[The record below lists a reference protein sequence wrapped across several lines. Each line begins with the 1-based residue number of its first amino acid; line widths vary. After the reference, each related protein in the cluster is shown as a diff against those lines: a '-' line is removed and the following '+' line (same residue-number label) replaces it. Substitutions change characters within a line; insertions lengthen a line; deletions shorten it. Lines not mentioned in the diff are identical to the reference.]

1 MRKLFIPLLLCS
13 ALEAN
18 EKNGFFIEA
27 GFETGLLEGTQTQE
41 KNYTTTQTTTKTT
54 TNNYNYLPLNSILQ
68 RATNLFK
75 DADISKLSFSSL
87 SPVRASLDLSG
98 HLTIENF
105 LPYNLNNVKLSFTDA
120 QGNVIDLGVIET
132 LPKQSKIVLSY
143 QQFNET
149 KQVFDNI
156 MEEQKKYYEKE
167 AERRKNKTTSSVS
180 ETNREPSFTFP
191 TFEVLSTPH
200 SDPNTQRVFE
210 ALSKINTNL
219 VMKYSDTNNFES
231 AKDKTEK
238 FTAKTA
244 EEFTNLMLNMIAV
257 LDSQS
262 WGDAILNAPF
272 EFTDNK
278 QSGECTNKGDSND
291 NCVYPQKNGLVK
303 SNVDKKYVLDKQSIV
318 NNFRGKTDL
327 DVSLL
332 NGAGVDG
339 LGSNTT
345 PTNNDDGKNYG
356 QLAVVASALNPQKL
370 FGTDYKTI
378 NLADL
383 RAILH
388 EFSHTKGYT
397 HNGNMTYQRVPVVG
411 SNGQQEKK
419 DDGALKDSDGLP
431 YNVCSLY
438 GGQGQPSFP
447 SNYPNSIYH
456 NCADVPAGFLGV
468 TAAVWQQLINQ
479 NALPIN
485 FANLNSQT
493 NYNLNATLNTQDMA
507 NSVIGT
513 IQKTLTATSTTTT
526 TSYHHSKS
534 LQRFRSPLLGINV
547 KIGYQ
552 NYFNDFIGLAYYGI
566 IKYNYAKAA
575 NQKVQ
580 QLSYGGG
587 IDLLLDFIT
596 TYSNKNSPTGIQ
608 TRRNFSSSFGIFG
621 GLRGLYNSYYALN
634 KVKGSGNLD
643 AATGLNYRYKHSK
656 YSVGISIP
664 LIQRKASV
672 ISSGS
677 DYTNSF
683 VFNEGASHFK
693 VFFNYGWVF

>member
-1 MRKLFIPLLLCS
+1 MKKLFIPLLLFS

-27 GFETGLLEGTQTQE
+27 GFETGLLEGVQMQE
-41 KNYTTTQTTTKTT
+41 KRHTTTKNTYAT
-54 TNNYNYLPLNSILQ
+54 YSYLPTDTILK
-68 RATNLFK
+68 RAANLFT
-75 DADISKLSFSSL
+75 DAKSISQLNFSSL
-87 SPVRASLDLSG
+87 SPVKVLYIG
-98 HLTIENF
+98 GKLTIENF

-132 LPKQSKIVLSY
+132 IPKHSKIVLPG
-143 QQFNET
+143 EA
-149 KQVFDNI
+149 FDSL
-156 MEEQKKYYEKE
+156 KE
-167 AERRKNKTTSSVS
+167 AFDKIDPYTFFFPKFEATSTSVS
-180 ETNREPSFTFP
+180 
-191 TFEVLSTPH
+191 
-200 SDPNTQRVFE
+200 DANTQRVFE
-210 ALSKINTNL
+210 TLNKIKTNL
-219 VMKYSDTNNFES
+219 IMKYSNENPNNFNTCPYNNNGNT
-231 AKDKTEK
+231 KNDCWQP
-238 FTAKTA
+238 FTPQTA

-272 EFTDNK
+272 EFTNSPTDCDNDLSKCVNPGVNGRVDTKVDQQYILNK
-278 QSGECTNKGDSND
+278 QG
-291 NCVYPQKNGLVK
+291 
-303 SNVDKKYVLDKQSIV
+303 II
-318 NNFRGKTDL
+318 NNFRKKIEID
-327 DVSLL
+327 
-332 NGAGVDG
+332 
-339 LGSNTT
+339 
-345 PTNNDDGKNYG
+345 
-356 QLAVVASALNPQKL
+356 AVVLKNSGVVGLANGYGNDGEYGTLGVEAYALDPKKL
-370 FGTDYKTI
+370 FGNDLKTI

-383 RAILH
+383 RTILH
-388 EFSHTKGYT
+388 EFSHTKGYG
-397 HNGNMTYQRVPVVG
+397 HNGNMTYQRVPVTKDGQVEKDN
-411 SNGQQEKK
+411 NGKP
-419 DDGALKDSDGLP
+419 KDSDGLP

-438 GGQGQPSFP
+438 GGSNQPAFP

-479 NALPIN
+479 NALPIDY
-485 FANLNSQT
+485 ANLSAQT
-493 NYNLNATLNTQDMA
+493 NYNLNASLNTQDLA
-507 NSVIGT
+507 NSMLST
-513 IQKTLTATSTTTT
+513 IQKTFVTSSVTNHYF
-526 TSYHHSKS
+526 SSAS
-534 LQRFRSPLLGINV
+534 QSFRSPILGVNA

-566 IKYNYAKAA
+566 IKYNYAKAI

-596 TYSNKNSPTGIQ
+596 TYSNKNSPIGVQ
-608 TRRNFSSSFGIFG
+608 TRKNFSSSFGIFG
-621 GLRGLYNSYYALN
+621 GLRGLYNSYYVLN

-643 AATGLNYRYKHSK
+643 VATGLNYRYKHSK

-672 ISSGS
+672 VSSGG

>member
-1 MRKLFIPLLLCS
+1 MRKLFIPLLLFS

-41 KNYTTTQTTTKTT
+41 QKHTTTKNTYAT
-54 TNNYNYLPLNSILQ
+54 YNYLPTDAVLK
-68 RATNLFK
+68 RAASLFTN
-75 DADISKLSFSSL
+75 AEAISKLNFSSL
-87 SPVRASLDLSG
+87 SPVKVLYIG
-98 HLTIENF
+98 GKLTIENF
-105 LPYNLNNVKLSFTDA
+105 LPYNLSNVKLSFTDA

-132 LPKQSKIVLSY
+132 IPKHSKIVLPG
-143 QQFNET
+143 EA
-149 KQVFDNI
+149 FDSL
-156 MEEQKKYYEKE
+156 KE
-167 AERRKNKTTSSVS
+167 AFDKIDPYTFFFPKFEAASTSVS
-180 ETNREPSFTFP
+180 
-191 TFEVLSTPH
+191 
-200 SDPNTQRVFE
+200 DANTQRVFE
-210 ALSKINTNL
+210 TLNKIKTNL
-219 VMKYSDTNNFES
+219 IMKYSNENPSNFNTCPYNNNGNT
-231 AKDKTEK
+231 KNDCWQP
-238 FTAKTA
+238 FTPQTA

-272 EFTDNK
+272 EFTNSSTDCDNDPSKCVNPGINGRVDSKVDQQYVLNK
-278 QSGECTNKGDSND
+278 QG
-291 NCVYPQKNGLVK
+291 
-303 SNVDKKYVLDKQSIV
+303 IV
-318 NNFRGKTDL
+318 NNFRKKIEID
-327 DVSLL
+327 
-332 NGAGVDG
+332 
-339 LGSNTT
+339 
-345 PTNNDDGKNYG
+345 
-356 QLAVVASALNPQKL
+356 AVVLKNSGVVGLANGYGNDGEYGTLGVEAYALDPTKL
-370 FGTDYKTI
+370 FGNNLKTI
-378 NLADL
+378 NLEDL
-383 RAILH
+383 RTILH
-388 EFSHTKGYT
+388 EFSHTKGYG
-397 HNGNMTYQRVPVVG
+397 HNGNMTYQRVPTG
-411 SNGQQEKK
+411 QNENGKP
-419 DDGALKDSDGLP
+419 KDSDGLP

-438 GGQGQPSFP
+438 GGSNQPAFP

-485 FANLNSQT
+485 YANLGSQT
-493 NYNLNATLNTQDMA
+493 NYNLNASLNTQDLA
-507 NSVIGT
+507 NSMLST
-513 IQKTLTATSTTTT
+513 IQKTFVTSSVTNHYSSS
-526 TSYHHSKS
+526 TS
-534 LQRFRSPLLGINV
+534 QNFRSPILGVNA

-566 IKYNYAKAA
+566 VKYNYSKAL
-575 NQKVQ
+575 NQKFQ

-587 IDLLLDFIT
+587 IDLLVDFIT

-621 GLRGLYNSYYALN
+621 GLRGLYNSYYVLN

-643 AATGLNYRYKHSK
+643 VATGLNYRYKHSK

-672 ISSGS
+672 VSSGS

>member
-1 MRKLFIPLLLCS
+1 MKKLFIPLLLFS

-41 KNYTTTQTTTKTT
+41 KRHTTTKNTYAT
-54 TNNYNYLPLNSILQ
+54 YNYLPTDTILK
-68 RATNLFK
+68 RAASLFTN
-75 DADISKLSFSSL
+75 AEAISKLKFSSL
-87 SPVRASLDLSG
+87 SPVRVLYMYNG
-98 HLTIENF
+98 QLTIENF
-105 LPYNLNNVKLSFTDA
+105 LPYNLSNVKLSFTDA

-132 LPKQSKIVLSY
+132 IPKHSKIVLPG
-143 QQFNET
+143 EA
-149 KQVFDNI
+149 FDSL
-156 MEEQKKYYEKE
+156 KE
-167 AERRKNKTTSSVS
+167 AFDKIDPYTFFFPKFEATSTSVS
-180 ETNREPSFTFP
+180 
-191 TFEVLSTPH
+191 
-200 SDPNTQRVFE
+200 DANTQRVFE
-210 ALSKINTNL
+210 TLNKIKTNL
-219 VMKYSDTNNFES
+219 VVNYRNENKFEGHQNHWE
-231 AKDKTEK
+231 A
-238 FTAKTA
+238 FTPQTA

-272 EFTDNK
+272 EFTNSSTDCDNDPSKCVNPGINGRVDSKVDQQYVLNK
-278 QSGECTNKGDSND
+278 QG
-291 NCVYPQKNGLVK
+291 
-303 SNVDKKYVLDKQSIV
+303 IV
-318 NNFRGKTDL
+318 NNFRNKADL
-327 DVSLL
+327 DVVILKDS
-332 NGAGVDG
+332 GVVG
-339 LGSNTT
+339 LGSDIT
-345 PTNNDDGKNYG
+345 PSNNDDGKHYG
-356 QLAVVASALNPQKL
+356 QLGVVASALDPKKL
-370 FGTDYKTI
+370 FGNDLKTI
-378 NLADL
+378 KLEDL
-383 RAILH
+383 RTILH

-397 HNGNMTYQRVPVVG
+397 HNGNMTYQRVPTG
-411 SNGQQEKK
+411 QNENGKP
-419 DDGALKDSDGLP
+419 KDSDGLP

-438 GGQGQPSFP
+438 GGSNQPAFP

-485 FANLNSQT
+485 YANLGSQT
-493 NYNLNATLNTQDMA
+493 NYNLNASLNTQDLA
-507 NSVIGT
+507 NSMLST
-513 IQKTLTATSTTTT
+513 IQKTFVTSSVTNHY
-526 TSYHHSKS
+526 SSS
-534 LQRFRSPLLGINV
+534 ASQSFRSPILGVNA

-566 IKYNYAKAA
+566 IKYNYAKAI

-587 IDLLLDFIT
+587 IDLLVDFIT
-596 TYSNKNSPTGIQ
+596 TYSNKNSPTDIQ
-608 TRRNFSSSFGIFG
+608 TRKNFSSSFGIFG
-621 GLRGLYNSYYALN
+621 GLRGLYNSYYVLN

-643 AATGLNYRYKHSK
+643 VATGLNYRYKHSK

-672 ISSGS
+672 VSSGG

>member
-1 MRKLFIPLLLCS
+1 MRKLFTSLLLFS

-41 KNYTTTQTTTKTT
+41 KRHTTTKNTYAT
-54 TNNYNYLPLNSILQ
+54 YNYLPTDTILK
-68 RATNLFK
+68 RAANLFTN
-75 DADISKLSFSSL
+75 AESISKLNFSSL
-87 SPVRASLDLSG
+87 SPVRVLYMYNG
-98 HLTIENF
+98 QLTIENF

-120 QGNVIDLGVIET
+120 QGNAIDLGVIET
-132 LPKQSKIVLSY
+132 IPKHSKIVLPG
-143 QQFNET
+143 EA
-149 KQVFDNI
+149 FDSLKI
-156 MEEQKKYYEKE
+156 DPYTLFLPKIE
-167 AERRKNKTTSSVS
+167 ATSTSI
-180 ETNREPSFTFP
+180 
-191 TFEVLSTPH
+191 
-200 SDPNTQRVFE
+200 SDANTQRVFE
-210 ALSKINTNL
+210 TLNKIKTNL
-219 VMKYSDTNNFES
+219 VVNYRNENKFEGHQNHWE
-231 AKDKTEK
+231 A
-238 FTAKTA
+238 FTPQTA

-272 EFTDNK
+272 EFTNK
-278 QSGECTNKGDSND
+278 GGGGECDTNKEND
-291 NCVYPQKNGLVK
+291 CVNPGTNGLVNSQNK
-303 SNVDKKYVLDKQSIV
+303 SYVLNKQDIV
-318 NNFRGKTDL
+318 NKFRNKADL
-327 DVSLL
+327 DVVILKDS
-332 NGAGVDG
+332 GVVG
-339 LGSNTT
+339 LGSDIT
-345 PTNNDDGKNYG
+345 PSNNDDGKHYG
-356 QLAVVASALNPQKL
+356 QLGVVASALDPKKL
-370 FGTDYKTI
+370 FGNDLKTI
-378 NLADL
+378 KLEDL
-383 RAILH
+383 RTILH

-397 HNGNMTYQRVPVVG
+397 HNGNMTYQRVPTG
-411 SNGQQEKK
+411 QNENGKP
-419 DDGALKDSDGLP
+419 KDSDGLP
-431 YNVCSLY
+431 YNVCSRFN
-438 GGQGQPSFP
+438 GSGQSTFP

-493 NYNLNATLNTQDMA
+493 NYNLNASLNTQDLA
-507 NSVIGT
+507 NSMLST
-513 IQKTLTATSTTTT
+513 IQKTFVTSSVTNHY
-526 TSYHHSKS
+526 SSS
-534 LQRFRSPLLGINV
+534 ASQSFRSPILGVNA

-566 IKYNYAKAA
+566 IKYNYAKAI

-587 IDLLLDFIT
+587 IDLLVDFIT
-596 TYSNKNSPTGIQ
+596 TYSNKNNPTDIQ
-608 TRRNFSSSFGIFG
+608 TRKNFSSSFGIFG
-621 GLRGLYNSYYALN
+621 GLRGLYNSYYVLN

-643 AATGLNYRYKHSK
+643 VATGLNYRYKHSK

-672 ISSGS
+672 VSSGG

>member
-1 MRKLFIPLLLCS
+1 MRKLFIPLLLFS

-41 KNYTTTQTTTKTT
+41 KRHTTTKNTYAT
-54 TNNYNYLPLNSILQ
+54 YNYLPTDAVLK
-68 RATNLFK
+68 RAANLFTN
-75 DADISKLSFSSL
+75 AEAISKLNFSSL
-87 SPVRASLDLSG
+87 SPVKVLYIG
-98 HLTIENF
+98 GKLTIENF
-105 LPYNLNNVKLSFTDA
+105 LPYNLSNVKLSFTDA

-132 LPKQSKIVLSY
+132 IPKHSKIVLPG
-143 QQFNET
+143 EA
-149 KQVFDNI
+149 FDSL
-156 MEEQKKYYEKE
+156 KKAFDKIDPYTFFLPKFE
-167 AERRKNKTTSSVS
+167 ATSTSVS
-180 ETNREPSFTFP
+180 
-191 TFEVLSTPH
+191 
-200 SDPNTQRVFE
+200 DANTQRVFE
-210 ALSKINTNL
+210 TLNKIKTNL
-219 VMKYSDTNNFES
+219 IMKYSSENPSNFNTCPYNNNGNT
-231 AKDKTEK
+231 KNDCWQP
-238 FTAKTA
+238 FTPQTA

-272 EFTDNK
+272 DFTNSSTDCDNDPSKCVNPGINGRVDSKVDQQYVLNK
-278 QSGECTNKGDSND
+278 QG
-291 NCVYPQKNGLVK
+291 
-303 SNVDKKYVLDKQSIV
+303 IV
-318 NNFRGKTDL
+318 NNFRKKIEID
-327 DVSLL
+327 
-332 NGAGVDG
+332 
-339 LGSNTT
+339 
-345 PTNNDDGKNYG
+345 
-356 QLAVVASALNPQKL
+356 AVVLKNSGVVGLANGYGNDGEYGTLGVEAYALDPTKL
-370 FGTDYKTI
+370 FGNNLKTI
-378 NLADL
+378 NLEDL
-383 RAILH
+383 RTILH
-388 EFSHTKGYT
+388 EFSHTKGYG
-397 HNGNMTYQRVPVVG
+397 HNGNMTYQRVPTG
-411 SNGQQEKK
+411 QNENGKP
-419 DDGALKDSDGLP
+419 KDSDGLP

-438 GGQGQPSFP
+438 GGQGQSAFP

-485 FANLNSQT
+485 FANLGSQT
-493 NYNLNATLNTQDMA
+493 NYNLNASLNTQDLA
-507 NSVIGT
+507 NSMLST
-513 IQKTLTATSTTTT
+513 IQKTFVTSSVTNHYF
-526 TSYHHSKS
+526 SSAS
-534 LQRFRSPLLGINV
+534 QSFRSPILGVNA

-566 IKYNYAKAA
+566 IKYNYAKASSE
-575 NQKVQ
+575 KVQ

-596 TYSNKNSPTGIQ
+596 TYSNKNSPIDIQ

-643 AATGLNYRYKHSK
+643 VATGLNYRYKHSK

-664 LIQRKASV
+664 LIQRKASIV
-672 ISSGS
+672 SSDG
-677 DYTNSF
+677 DYTNSL

>member
-1 MRKLFIPLLLCS
+1 MRKLFIPLLLFS
-13 ALEAN
+13 TLEAN

-41 KNYTTTQTTTKTT
+41 KRHTTTKNTYAT
-54 TNNYNYLPLNSILQ
+54 YNYLPTDTILK
-68 RATNLFK
+68 RAANLFTS
-75 DADISKLSFSSL
+75 AEAISKLKFSSL
-87 SPVRASLDLSG
+87 SPVRVLYMYNG
-98 HLTIENF
+98 QLTIENF
-105 LPYNLNNVKLSFTDA
+105 LPYNLSNVKLSFTDA

-132 LPKQSKIVLSY
+132 IPKHSKIVLPG
-143 QQFNET
+143 EA
-149 KQVFDNI
+149 FDSLKI
-156 MEEQKKYYEKE
+156 DPYTFFLPKIE
-167 AERRKNKTTSSVS
+167 ATSTSVS
-180 ETNREPSFTFP
+180 
-191 TFEVLSTPH
+191 
-200 SDPNTQRVFE
+200 DANTQRVFE
-210 ALSKINTNL
+210 TLNKIKTDL
-219 VMKYSDTNNFES
+219 VVNYRNENKF
-231 AKDKTEK
+231 KDHENHWEA
-238 FTAKTA
+238 FTPQTA

-272 EFTDNK
+272 DF
-278 QSGECTNKGDSND
+278 TNKGGEECDTSKENE
-291 NCVYPQKNGLVK
+291 CVNPGTNGRVN
-303 SNVDKKYVLDKQSIV
+303 SQNASYVLNKQDIV
-318 NNFRGKTDL
+318 NKFRNKADL
-327 DVSLL
+327 DVVVLKDS
-332 NGAGVDG
+332 GVVG
-339 LGSNTT
+339 LGSDIT
-345 PTNNDDGKNYG
+345 PSNNDDGKHYG
-356 QLAVVASALNPQKL
+356 QLGVVASALDPKKL
-370 FGTDYKTI
+370 FGNNLKTI
-378 NLADL
+378 NLQDL
-383 RAILH
+383 RTILH

-397 HNGNMTYQRVPVVG
+397 HNGNMTYQRVPTG
-411 SNGQQEKK
+411 QNENGKP
-419 DDGALKDSDGLP
+419 KDSDGLP

-438 GGQGQPSFP
+438 GGQGQSAFP

-485 FANLNSQT
+485 FANLGSQT
-493 NYNLNATLNTQDMA
+493 NYNLNASLNTQDLA
-507 NSVIGT
+507 NSMLST
-513 IQKTLTATSTTTT
+513 IQKTFVTSSVTNHYY
-526 TSYHHSKS
+526 SSAS
-534 LQRFRSPLLGINV
+534 QSFRSPILGVNA

-587 IDLLLDFIT
+587 IDLLVDFIT
-596 TYSNKNSPTGIQ
+596 TYSNKNSPIDIQ

-643 AATGLNYRYKHSK
+643 VATGLNYRYKHSK

-672 ISSGS
+672 VSSDG

>member
-1 MRKLFIPLLLCS
+1 MRKLFIPLLLFS

-41 KNYTTTQTTTKTT
+41 KRHTTTKNTYAT
-54 TNNYNYLPLNSILQ
+54 YNYLPTDTILK
-68 RATNLFK
+68 RAANLFT
-75 DADISKLSFSSL
+75 DAKSISQLNFSSL
-87 SPVRASLDLSG
+87 SPVKVLYISG
-98 HLTIENF
+98 KLTIENF
-105 LPYNLNNVKLSFTDA
+105 LPYNLSNVKISFADA
-120 QGNVIDLGVIET
+120 QGNIIDLGVIET
-132 LPKQSKIVLSY
+132 IPKHSKIVLPG
-143 QQFNET
+143 EA
-149 KQVFDNI
+149 FDSL
-156 MEEQKKYYEKE
+156 KE
-167 AERRKNKTTSSVS
+167 AFDKIDPYTFFLPKFEATSTSVS
-180 ETNREPSFTFP
+180 
-191 TFEVLSTPH
+191 
-200 SDPNTQRVFE
+200 DANTQRVFE
-210 ALSKINTNL
+210 TLNKIKTNL
-219 VMKYSDTNNFES
+219 IMKYSSENPSNFNTCPYNNNT
-231 AKDKTEK
+231 KNDCWQP
-238 FTAKTA
+238 FTPQTA

-272 EFTDNK
+272 EFTNSSTDCDN
-278 QSGECTNKGDSND
+278 DSSK
-291 NCVYPQKNGLVK
+291 CVNPGINGR
-303 SNVDKKYVLDKQSIV
+303 VDSKVDQKYVLNKQDIV
-318 NNFRGKTDL
+318 NNFRKKIEID
-327 DVSLL
+327 
-332 NGAGVDG
+332 
-339 LGSNTT
+339 
-345 PTNNDDGKNYG
+345 
-356 QLAVVASALNPQKL
+356 AVVLKKSGVVGLANGYGNDGEYGTLGVEAYALEPTKL
-370 FGTDYKTI
+370 FGNNLKTI
-378 NLADL
+378 NLEDL
-383 RAILH
+383 RTILH

-397 HNGNMTYQRVPVVG
+397 HNGNMTYQRVPTG
-411 SNGQQEKK
+411 QNENGK
-419 DDGALKDSDGLP
+419 LKDSDGLP

-438 GGQGQPSFP
+438 GGQGQSAFP

-485 FANLNSQT
+485 FANLGSQT
-493 NYNLNATLNTQDMA
+493 NYNLNASLNTQDLA
-507 NSVIGT
+507 NSMLST
-513 IQKTLTATSTTTT
+513 IQKTFVTSSVTNHYSSS
-526 TSYHHSKS
+526 TSQS
-534 LQRFRSPLLGINV
+534 FRSPILGVNA

-587 IDLLLDFIT
+587 IDLLVDFIT
-596 TYSNKNSPTGIQ
+596 TYSNKNNPIDIQ

-643 AATGLNYRYKHSK
+643 VATGLNYRYKHSK

-664 LIQRKASV
+664 LIQRKASIV
-672 ISSGS
+672 SSDG

>member
-1 MRKLFIPLLLCS
+1 MRKLFTSFLLFS

-41 KNYTTTQTTTKTT
+41 KRHTTTKNTYAT
-54 TNNYNYLPLNSILQ
+54 YNYLPTDTILK
-68 RATNLFK
+68 RAANLFTN
-75 DADISKLSFSSL
+75 AEAISKLKFSSL
-87 SPVRASLDLSG
+87 SPVRVLYMYNG
-98 HLTIENF
+98 QLTIENF
-105 LPYNLNNVKLSFTDA
+105 LPYNLSNVKLSFTDA

-132 LPKQSKIVLSY
+132 IPKHSKIVLPGEA
-143 QQFNET
+143 FNSLKVDPYT
-149 KQVFDNI
+149 LFLPKI
-156 MEEQKKYYEKE
+156 E
-167 AERRKNKTTSSVS
+167 ATSTSVS
-180 ETNREPSFTFP
+180 
-191 TFEVLSTPH
+191 
-200 SDPNTQRVFE
+200 DANTQRVFE
-210 ALSKINTNL
+210 TLNKIKTDL
-219 VMKYSDTNNFES
+219 VVNYRNENKF
-231 AKDKTEK
+231 KDHENHWEA
-238 FTAKTA
+238 FTPQTA

-272 EFTDNK
+272 DF
-278 QSGECTNKGDSND
+278 TNKGGEECDTSKENE
-291 NCVYPQKNGLVK
+291 CVNPGTNGRVN
-303 SNVDKKYVLDKQSIV
+303 SQNASYVLNKQDIV
-318 NNFRGKTDL
+318 NKFRNKADL
-327 DVSLL
+327 DVVVLKDS
-332 NGAGVDG
+332 GVVG
-339 LGSNTT
+339 LGSDIT
-345 PTNNDDGKNYG
+345 PSNNDDGKHYG
-356 QLAVVASALNPQKL
+356 QLGVVASALDPKKL
-370 FGTDYKTI
+370 FGNNLKTI

-383 RAILH
+383 RTILH
-388 EFSHTKGYT
+388 EFSHTKGYG
-397 HNGNMTYQRVPVVG
+397 HNGNMTYQRVPTG
-411 SNGQQEKK
+411 QNENGKP
-419 DDGALKDSDGLP
+419 KDSDGLP

-438 GGQGQPSFP
+438 GGQGQSAFP

-485 FANLNSQT
+485 FANLGSQT
-493 NYNLNATLNTQDMA
+493 NYNLNASLNTQDLA
-507 NSVIGT
+507 NSMLST
-513 IQKTLTATSTTTT
+513 IQKTFVTSSVTNHY
-526 TSYHHSKS
+526 SSS
-534 LQRFRSPLLGINV
+534 ASQSFRSPILGVNA

-587 IDLLLDFIT
+587 IDLLVDFIT

-608 TRRNFSSSFGIFG
+608 TKRNFSSSFGIFG

-643 AATGLNYRYKHSK
+643 VATGLNYRYKHSK

-672 ISSGS
+672 VSSNG

>member
-1 MRKLFIPLLLCS
+1 MKKLFVPLLLFS

-27 GFETGLLEGTQTQE
+27 GFETGLLEGAQTQE
-41 KNYTTTQTTTKTT
+41 KRHTTTKNTYTT
-54 TNNYNYLPLNSILQ
+54 YNYLPTDTILK
-68 RATNLFK
+68 RAANLFT
-75 DADISKLSFSSL
+75 DAKSISQLNFSSL
-87 SPVRASLDLSG
+87 SPVKVLYIG
-98 HLTIENF
+98 GKLTIENF
-105 LPYNLNNVKLSFTDA
+105 LPYNLSNVKLSFTDD

-132 LPKQSKIVLSY
+132 IPKHSKIVLPG
-143 QQFNET
+143 EA
-149 KQVFDNI
+149 FDSL
-156 MEEQKKYYEKE
+156 KE
-167 AERRKNKTTSSVS
+167 AFDKIDPYTFFFPKFEATSTSVS
-180 ETNREPSFTFP
+180 
-191 TFEVLSTPH
+191 
-200 SDPNTQRVFE
+200 DANTQRVFE
-210 ALSKINTNL
+210 TLNNIKTNL
-219 VMKYSDTNNFES
+219 IMKYSNENPNNFNTCPYNNNGNT
-231 AKDKTEK
+231 KNDCWQP
-238 FTAKTA
+238 FTPQTA

-272 EFTDNK
+272 EFTNSSTDCDNDPSKCVNPGINGRVDSKVDQQYVLNK
-278 QSGECTNKGDSND
+278 QD
-291 NCVYPQKNGLVK
+291 
-303 SNVDKKYVLDKQSIV
+303 IV
-318 NNFRGKTDL
+318 NKFRNKADL
-327 DVSLL
+327 DVVILKGS
-332 NGAGVDG
+332 GVVG
-339 LGSNTT
+339 LGSDIT
-345 PTNNDDGKNYG
+345 PSNNDDGKHYG
-356 QLAVVASALNPQKL
+356 QLGVVASALDPKKL
-370 FGTDYKTI
+370 FGNDLKTI
-378 NLADL
+378 NLEDL
-383 RAILH
+383 RTILH

-397 HNGNMTYQRVPVVG
+397 HNGNMTYQRVPTG
-411 SNGQQEKK
+411 QNENGKP
-419 DDGALKDSDGLP
+419 KDSDGLP

-438 GGQGQPSFP
+438 GGSNQSTFP

-479 NALPIN
+479 NALPIDY
-485 FANLNSQT
+485 ANLSTQT
-493 NYNLNATLNTQDMA
+493 NYNLNASLNTQDLA
-507 NSVIGT
+507 NSMLNT
-513 IQKTLTATSTTTT
+513 IQKTFVTSSVTNHYF
-526 TSYHHSKS
+526 SSAS
-534 LQRFRSPLLGINV
+534 QSFRSPILGVNA

-566 IKYNYAKAA
+566 IKYNYAKAI

-587 IDLLLDFIT
+587 IDLLVDFIT

-621 GLRGLYNSYYALN
+621 GLRGLYNSYYVLN

-643 AATGLNYRYKHSK
+643 VATGLNYRYKHSK

-672 ISSGS
+672 VSNGG

>member
-1 MRKLFIPLLLCS
+1 MRKLFIPLLLFS

-41 KNYTTTQTTTKTT
+41 KRHTTTKNTYAT
-54 TNNYNYLPLNSILQ
+54 YNYLPTDTILK
-68 RATNLFK
+68 RAANLFTN
-75 DADISKLSFSSL
+75 AEAISKLKFSSL
-87 SPVRASLDLSG
+87 SPVRVLYMYNG
-98 HLTIENF
+98 QLTIENF
-105 LPYNLNNVKLSFTDA
+105 LPYNLSNVKLSFTDA
-120 QGNVIDLGVIET
+120 QGNIIDLGVIET
-132 LPKQSKIVLSY
+132 IPKHSKIVLPG
-143 QQFNET
+143 EA
-149 KQVFDNI
+149 FDSLKI
-156 MEEQKKYYEKE
+156 DPYTLFLPKVE
-167 AERRKNKTTSSVS
+167 ATSTSVS
-180 ETNREPSFTFP
+180 
-191 TFEVLSTPH
+191 
-200 SDPNTQRVFE
+200 DANTQRVFE
-210 ALSKINTNL
+210 TLNKIKTDL
-219 VMKYSDTNNFES
+219 VVNYRNENKF
-231 AKDKTEK
+231 KDHENHWEA
-238 FTAKTA
+238 FTPQTA

-272 EFTDNK
+272 EFT
-278 QSGECTNKGDSND
+278 NKGGEECDTSKEND
-291 NCVYPQKNGLVK
+291 CVNPGTNGLVNSQNK
-303 SNVDKKYVLDKQSIV
+303 SYVLNKQDIV
-318 NNFRGKTDL
+318 NKFRNKADL
-327 DVSLL
+327 DVVVLKDS
-332 NGAGVDG
+332 GVVG
-339 LGSNTT
+339 LGSDIT
-345 PTNNDDGKNYG
+345 PRNNDDGKHYG
-356 QLAVVASALNPQKL
+356 QLGVVASALDPKKL
-370 FGTDYKTI
+370 FGNDLKTI
-378 NLADL
+378 KLEDL
-383 RAILH
+383 RTILH

-397 HNGNMTYQRVPVVG
+397 HNGNMTYQRVPTG
-411 SNGQQEKK
+411 QNENGKP
-419 DDGALKDSDGLP
+419 KDSDGLP

-438 GGQGQPSFP
+438 GKSDQPAFP

-479 NALPIN
+479 NALPIDY
-485 FANLNSQT
+485 ANLNAQT
-493 NYNLNATLNTQDMA
+493 NYNLNASLNTQDLA
-507 NSVIGT
+507 NSMLGT
-513 IQKTLTATSTTTT
+513 IQKTFVTSSVTNHY
-526 TSYHHSKS
+526 SSS
-534 LQRFRSPLLGINV
+534 ASQSFRSPILGVNA

-566 IKYNYAKAA
+566 IKYNYAKAV

-596 TYSNKNSPTGIQ
+596 TYSNKNSPTGVQ
-608 TRRNFSSSFGIFG
+608 TRKNFSSSFGIFG
-621 GLRGLYNSYYALN
+621 GLRGLYNSYYVLN

-643 AATGLNYRYKHSK
+643 VATGLNYRYKHSK

-672 ISSGS
+672 VSSGG

>member
-1 MRKLFIPLLLCS
+1 MRKLFIPLLLFS

-41 KNYTTTQTTTKTT
+41 QRRTTTKNTYAT
-54 TNNYNYLPLNSILQ
+54 YNYLPTDAVLK
-68 RATNLFK
+68 RAANLFT
-75 DADISKLSFSSL
+75 DAKSISQLNFSSL
-87 SPVRASLDLSG
+87 SPVKVLYIG
-98 HLTIENF
+98 GKLTIENF
-105 LPYNLNNVKLSFTDA
+105 LPYNLSNVKLSFTDA
-120 QGNVIDLGVIET
+120 QGNIINLGVIET
-132 LPKQSKIVLSY
+132 IPKHSKIVLPGDA
-143 QQFNET
+143 
-149 KQVFDNI
+149 FDSL
-156 MEEQKKYYEKE
+156 KE
-167 AERRKNKTTSSVS
+167 AFDKIDPYTFFLPKFEATSTSVS
-180 ETNREPSFTFP
+180 
-191 TFEVLSTPH
+191 
-200 SDPNTQRVFE
+200 DANTQRVFE
-210 ALSKINTNL
+210 TLNKIKTNL
-219 VMKYSDTNNFES
+219 IMKYSSENPNNFNTCPYNNNGNT
-231 AKDKTEK
+231 KNDCWQP
-238 FTAKTA
+238 FTPQTA

-272 EFTDNK
+272 DFTNSSTDCDNDPSKCVNPGINGRVDSKVDQQYVLNK
-278 QSGECTNKGDSND
+278 QG
-291 NCVYPQKNGLVK
+291 
-303 SNVDKKYVLDKQSIV
+303 IV
-318 NNFRGKTDL
+318 NNFRKKIEIDAVVLKNSGVVGL
-327 DVSLL
+327 A
-332 NGAGVDG
+332 NGYGNDG
-339 LGSNTT
+339 EYGTLG
-345 PTNNDDGKNYG
+345 
-356 QLAVVASALNPQKL
+356 VVASALDPKKL
-370 FGTDYKTI
+370 FSNNLKTI
-378 NLADL
+378 NLQDL
-383 RAILH
+383 RTILH
-388 EFSHTKGYT
+388 EFSHTKGYG
-397 HNGNMTYQRVPVVG
+397 HNGNMTYQRVPTG
-411 SNGQQEKK
+411 QNENGKP
-419 DDGALKDSDGLP
+419 KDSDGLP

-438 GGQGQPSFP
+438 GGQGQSAFP

-485 FANLNSQT
+485 FANLGSQT
-493 NYNLNATLNTQDMA
+493 NYNLNASLNTQDLA
-507 NSVIGT
+507 NSMLST
-513 IQKTLTATSTTTT
+513 IQKTFVTSSVTNHYF
-526 TSYHHSKS
+526 SSAS
-534 LQRFRSPLLGINV
+534 QSFRSPILGVNA

-587 IDLLLDFIT
+587 IDLLVDFIT
-596 TYSNKNSPTGIQ
+596 TYSNKNSPIDIQ

-643 AATGLNYRYKHSK
+643 VATGLNYRYKHSK

-664 LIQRKASV
+664 LIQRKASIV
-672 ISSGS
+672 SSDG

>member
-1 MRKLFIPLLLCS
+1 MRKLFIPLLLFS

-41 KNYTTTQTTTKTT
+41 QRHTTTKNTYAT
-54 TNNYNYLPLNSILQ
+54 YNYLPTDTILK
-68 RATNLFK
+68 RAANLFT
-75 DADISKLSFSSL
+75 DAKSISQLNFSSL
-87 SPVRASLDLSG
+87 SPVKVLYISG
-98 HLTIENF
+98 KLTIENF
-105 LPYNLNNVKLSFTDA
+105 LPYNLSNVKLSFTDA
-120 QGNVIDLGVIET
+120 QGNIIDLGVIET
-132 LPKQSKIVLSY
+132 IPKHSKIVLPG
-143 QQFNET
+143 EA
-149 KQVFDNI
+149 FDSL
-156 MEEQKKYYEKE
+156 KKAFDKIDPYTFFFPKFE
-167 AERRKNKTTSSVS
+167 ATSTSI
-180 ETNREPSFTFP
+180 
-191 TFEVLSTPH
+191 
-200 SDPNTQRVFE
+200 SDANTQRVFE
-210 ALSKINTNL
+210 TLNKIKTNL
-219 VMKYSDTNNFES
+219 VMKYSSENPSNFNTCPYNNNGNT
-231 AKDKTEK
+231 KNDCWQP
-238 FTAKTA
+238 FTPQTA

-272 EFTDNK
+272 EFTNSPTDCDNDPSKCVNPGINGRVDSKVDQQYVLNK
-278 QSGECTNKGDSND
+278 QG
-291 NCVYPQKNGLVK
+291 
-303 SNVDKKYVLDKQSIV
+303 IV
-318 NNFRGKTDL
+318 NNFRKKIEID
-327 DVSLL
+327 
-332 NGAGVDG
+332 
-339 LGSNTT
+339 
-345 PTNNDDGKNYG
+345 
-356 QLAVVASALNPQKL
+356 AVVLKNSGVVGLANGYGNDGEYGTLGVEAYALDPKKL
-370 FGTDYKTI
+370 FGNNLKTI
-378 NLADL
+378 NLQDL
-383 RAILH
+383 RTILH
-388 EFSHTKGYT
+388 EFSHTKGYG
-397 HNGNMTYQRVPVVG
+397 HNGNMTYQRVPTG
-411 SNGQQEKK
+411 QNENGKP
-419 DDGALKDSDGLP
+419 KDSDGLP

-438 GGQGQPSFP
+438 GGQGQSAFP

-485 FANLNSQT
+485 FANLGSQT
-493 NYNLNATLNTQDMA
+493 NYNLNASLNTQDLA
-507 NSVIGT
+507 NSMLST
-513 IQKTLTATSTTTT
+513 IQKTFVTSSVTNHYF
-526 TSYHHSKS
+526 SSAS
-534 LQRFRSPLLGINV
+534 QNFRSPILGVNA

-596 TYSNKNSPTGIQ
+596 TYSNKNSPIDIQ

-643 AATGLNYRYKHSK
+643 VATGLNYRYKHSK

-672 ISSGS
+672 VSSDG

>member
-41 KNYTTTQTTTKTT
+41 KRHTTTKNTYAT
-54 TNNYNYLPLNSILQ
+54 YNYLPTDTILK
-68 RATNLFK
+68 RAANLFT
-75 DADISKLSFSSL
+75 DAKSISQLNFSSL
-87 SPVRASLDLSG
+87 SPVKVLYIG
-98 HLTIENF
+98 GKLTIENF
-105 LPYNLNNVKLSFTDA
+105 LPYNLSNVKLSFTDA

-132 LPKQSKIVLSY
+132 IPKHSKIVLPG
-143 QQFNET
+143 EA
-149 KQVFDNI
+149 FDSL
-156 MEEQKKYYEKE
+156 KE
-167 AERRKNKTTSSVS
+167 AFDKIDPYTFFFPKFEATSTSVS
-180 ETNREPSFTFP
+180 DS
-191 TFEVLSTPH
+191 
-200 SDPNTQRVFE
+200 NTQRVFE
-210 ALSKINTNL
+210 TLNKIKTNL
-219 VMKYSDTNNFES
+219 IMKYSNENPNNFNTCPYNNNGNT
-231 AKDKTEK
+231 KNDCWQP
-238 FTAKTA
+238 FTPQTA

-272 EFTDNK
+272 EFTNSSTDCDNDPSKCVNPGINGRVDSKVDQQYVLNK
-278 QSGECTNKGDSND
+278 QG
-291 NCVYPQKNGLVK
+291 
-303 SNVDKKYVLDKQSIV
+303 IV
-318 NNFRGKTDL
+318 NNFRKKIEID
-327 DVSLL
+327 
-332 NGAGVDG
+332 
-339 LGSNTT
+339 
-345 PTNNDDGKNYG
+345 
-356 QLAVVASALNPQKL
+356 AVVLKNSGVVGLANGYGNDGEYGTLGVEAYALEPTKL
-370 FGTDYKTI
+370 FGNNLKTI
-378 NLADL
+378 NLQDL
-383 RAILH
+383 RTILH
-388 EFSHTKGYT
+388 EFSHTKGYG
-397 HNGNMTYQRVPVVG
+397 HNGNMTYQRVPTG
-411 SNGQQEKK
+411 QNENGKP
-419 DDGALKDSDGLP
+419 KDSDGLP

-438 GGQGQPSFP
+438 GGQGQSAFP

-485 FANLNSQT
+485 FANLGSQT
-493 NYNLNATLNTQDMA
+493 NYNLNASLNTQDLA
-507 NSVIGT
+507 NSMLST
-513 IQKTLTATSTTTT
+513 IQKTFLTSSVTNHYFSSASQ
-526 TSYHHSKS
+526 S
-534 LQRFRSPLLGINV
+534 FRSPILGVNA

-587 IDLLLDFIT
+587 IDLLVDFIT
-596 TYSNKNSPTGIQ
+596 TYSNKNSPIDIQ

-643 AATGLNYRYKHSK
+643 VATGLNYRYKHSK

-664 LIQRKASV
+664 LIQRKASIV
-672 ISSGS
+672 SSDG

>member
-1 MRKLFIPLLLCS
+1 MKKLFIPLLLFS

-41 KNYTTTQTTTKTT
+41 KRHTTTKNTYAT
-54 TNNYNYLPLNSILQ
+54 YDYLPTDSVLK
-68 RATNLFK
+68 RAANLFT
-75 DADISKLSFSSL
+75 DAKSISQLTFSSL
-87 SPVRASLDLSG
+87 SPVKVLYVG
-98 HLTIENF
+98 GKLTIENF
-105 LPYNLNNVKLSFTDA
+105 LPYNLSNVKLSFTDA

-132 LPKQSKIVLSY
+132 IPKHSKIVLPG
-143 QQFNET
+143 EA
-149 KQVFDNI
+149 FDSL
-156 MEEQKKYYEKE
+156 KE
-167 AERRKNKTTSSVS
+167 AFDKIGPYTFFFPKFEATSTSI
-180 ETNREPSFTFP
+180 
-191 TFEVLSTPH
+191 
-200 SDPNTQRVFE
+200 SDTNTQRVFE
-210 ALSKINTNL
+210 TLNKIKTNL
-219 VMKYSDTNNFES
+219 IMKYSNENPSNFNTCPYNNNGNT
-231 AKDKTEK
+231 KNDCWQN
-238 FTAKTA
+238 FTPQTA

-272 EFTDNK
+272 EFTNSSTDCDSDPSKCVNPGVNGRVDTKVDQQYILNK
-278 QSGECTNKGDSND
+278 QG
-291 NCVYPQKNGLVK
+291 
-303 SNVDKKYVLDKQSIV
+303 II
-318 NNFRGKTDL
+318 NNFRKKIEID
-327 DVSLL
+327 
-332 NGAGVDG
+332 
-339 LGSNTT
+339 
-345 PTNNDDGKNYG
+345 
-356 QLAVVASALNPQKL
+356 AVVLKNSGVVGLANGYGNDGEYGTLGVEAYALEPQKL
-370 FGTDYKTI
+370 FGNDLKTI

-383 RAILH
+383 RTILH

-397 HNGNMTYQRVPVVG
+397 HNGNMTYQRVPVMK
-411 SNGQQEKK
+411 NGQVERDNNGKP
-419 DDGALKDSDGLP
+419 KDSDGLP

-438 GGQGQPSFP
+438 GGQGQSAFP

-485 FANLNSQT
+485 YANLGSQT
-493 NYNLNATLNTQDMA
+493 NYNLNASLNTQDLA
-507 NSVIGT
+507 NSMLGT
-513 IQKTLTATSTTTT
+513 IQKTFVTSSVTNHYF
-526 TSYHHSKS
+526 SSAS
-534 LQRFRSPLLGINV
+534 QSFRSPILGVNA

-566 IKYNYAKAA
+566 VKYNYSKAL
-575 NQKVQ
+575 NQKFQ

-596 TYSNKNSPTGIQ
+596 TYSNKNNPTGVQ
-608 TRRNFSSSFGIFG
+608 TRKNFSSSFGIFG
-621 GLRGLYNSYYALN
+621 GLRGLYNSYYVLN

-643 AATGLNYRYKHSK
+643 VATGLNYRYKHSK

-672 ISSGS
+672 VSSSS

-693 VFFNYGWVF
+693 VFFNYGWIF

>member
-1 MRKLFIPLLLCS
+1 MRKLFIPLLLFS

-41 KNYTTTQTTTKTT
+41 KRHTTTKNTYAT
-54 TNNYNYLPLNSILQ
+54 YNYLPTDTILK
-68 RATNLFK
+68 RAANLFTN
-75 DADISKLSFSSL
+75 AEAISKLKFSSL
-87 SPVRASLDLSG
+87 SPVRVLYMYNG
-98 HLTIENF
+98 QLTIENF

-132 LPKQSKIVLSY
+132 IPKHSKIVLPG
-143 QQFNET
+143 EA
-149 KQVFDNI
+149 FDSLKI
-156 MEEQKKYYEKE
+156 DPYTLFLPKIE
-167 AERRKNKTTSSVS
+167 ATSTSI
-180 ETNREPSFTFP
+180 
-191 TFEVLSTPH
+191 
-200 SDPNTQRVFE
+200 SDANTQRVFE
-210 ALSKINTNL
+210 TLNKIKTNL
-219 VMKYSDTNNFES
+219 VVNYRNENKFEGHQNHWE
-231 AKDKTEK
+231 A
-238 FTAKTA
+238 FTPQTA

-272 EFTDNK
+272 EFTNK
-278 QSGECTNKGDSND
+278 GGGGECDTSKENE
-291 NCVYPQKNGLVK
+291 CVNPGTNGLVNSQNK
-303 SNVDKKYVLDKQSIV
+303 SYVLNKQDIV
-318 NNFRGKTDL
+318 NKFRNKADL
-327 DVSLL
+327 DVVILKDS
-332 NGAGVDG
+332 GVVG
-339 LGSNTT
+339 LGSDIT
-345 PTNNDDGKNYG
+345 PSNNDDGKHYG
-356 QLAVVASALNPQKL
+356 QLGVVASALEPQKL
-370 FGTDYKTI
+370 FGNDLKTI

-383 RAILH
+383 RTILH
-388 EFSHTKGYT
+388 EFSHTKGYG
-397 HNGNMTYQRVPVVG
+397 HNGNMTYQRVPTG
-411 SNGQQEKK
+411 QNENGKP
-419 DDGALKDSDGLP
+419 KDSDGLP

-438 GGQGQPSFP
+438 GGSNQSAFP

-485 FANLNSQT
+485 YANLSSQT
-493 NYNLNATLNTQDMA
+493 NYNLNASLNTQDLA
-507 NSVIGT
+507 NSMLGT
-513 IQKTLTATSTTTT
+513 IQKTFVTSSVTNHYF
-526 TSYHHSKS
+526 SSAS
-534 LQRFRSPLLGINV
+534 QSFRSPILGVNA

-566 IKYNYAKAA
+566 IKYNYSKAL
-575 NQKVQ
+575 NQKFQ

-596 TYSNKNSPTGIQ
+596 TYSNKNSPTGVQ
-608 TRRNFSSSFGIFG
+608 TRKNFSSSFGIFG
-621 GLRGLYNSYYALN
+621 GLRGLYNSYYVLN

-643 AATGLNYRYKHSK
+643 VATGLNYRYKHSK

-672 ISSGS
+672 VSSGS

>member
-1 MRKLFIPLLLCS
+1 MRKLFIPLLLFS

-18 EKNGFFIEA
+18 EKNGFFIEV

-41 KNYTTTQTTTKTT
+41 KRHTTTKNTYAT
-54 TNNYNYLPLNSILQ
+54 YNYLPTDTILK
-68 RATNLFK
+68 RAANLFT
-75 DADISKLSFSSL
+75 DAKSISQLNFSSL
-87 SPVRASLDLSG
+87 SPVKVLYIG
-98 HLTIENF
+98 GKLTIENF

-120 QGNVIDLGVIET
+120 QGNVTDLGVIET
-132 LPKQSKIVLSY
+132 IPKHSKIVLPG
-143 QQFNET
+143 EA
-149 KQVFDNI
+149 FDSL
-156 MEEQKKYYEKE
+156 KE
-167 AERRKNKTTSSVS
+167 AFDKIDPYTFFLPKFEATSTSVS
-180 ETNREPSFTFP
+180 
-191 TFEVLSTPH
+191 
-200 SDPNTQRVFE
+200 DANTQRVFE
-210 ALSKINTNL
+210 TLNKIKTNFI
-219 VMKYSDTNNFES
+219 MKYSNENPSNFNTCPYNNNGNT
-231 AKDKTEK
+231 KNDCWQP
-238 FTAKTA
+238 FTPQTA

-272 EFTDNK
+272 DFTNSSTDCDNDPSKCVNPGINGRVDSKVDQQYVLNK
-278 QSGECTNKGDSND
+278 QG
-291 NCVYPQKNGLVK
+291 
-303 SNVDKKYVLDKQSIV
+303 IV
-318 NNFRGKTDL
+318 NNFRKKIEID
-327 DVSLL
+327 
-332 NGAGVDG
+332 
-339 LGSNTT
+339 
-345 PTNNDDGKNYG
+345 
-356 QLAVVASALNPQKL
+356 AVVLKNSGVVGLANGYGNDGEYGTLGVEAYALDPTKL
-370 FGTDYKTI
+370 FGNNLKTI

-383 RAILH
+383 RTILH
-388 EFSHTKGYT
+388 EFSHTKGYG
-397 HNGNMTYQRVPVVG
+397 HNGNMTYQRVPTG
-411 SNGQQEKK
+411 QNENGKP
-419 DDGALKDSDGLP
+419 KDSDGLP

-438 GGQGQPSFP
+438 GGQGQSAFP

-485 FANLNSQT
+485 FANLGSQT
-493 NYNLNATLNTQDMA
+493 NYNLNASLNTQDLA
-507 NSVIGT
+507 NSMLST
-513 IQKTLTATSTTTT
+513 IQKTFVTSSVTNHYV
-526 TSYHHSKS
+526 SSAS
-534 LQRFRSPLLGINV
+534 QSFRSPILGVNA

-587 IDLLLDFIT
+587 IDLLVDFIT

-621 GLRGLYNSYYALN
+621 GLRGLYNSYYVLN

-643 AATGLNYRYKHSK
+643 VATGLNYRYKHSK

-672 ISSGS
+672 VSSDG

>member
-1 MRKLFIPLLLCS
+1 MRKLFTSLLLFS

-41 KNYTTTQTTTKTT
+41 QRRTTTKNTYAT
-54 TNNYNYLPLNSILQ
+54 YNYLPTDAVLK
-68 RATNLFK
+68 RAANLFTN
-75 DADISKLSFSSL
+75 AEAISKLKFSSL
-87 SPVRASLDLSG
+87 SPVRVLYMYNG
-98 HLTIENF
+98 QLTIENF
-105 LPYNLNNVKLSFTDA
+105 LPYNLSNVKLSFTDA

-132 LPKQSKIVLSY
+132 IPKHSKIVLPGEA
-143 QQFNET
+143 FNSLKVDPYT
-149 KQVFDNI
+149 LFLPKI
-156 MEEQKKYYEKE
+156 E
-167 AERRKNKTTSSVS
+167 ATSTSA
-180 ETNREPSFTFP
+180 
-191 TFEVLSTPH
+191 
-200 SDPNTQRVFE
+200 SDANTQRVFE
-210 ALSKINTNL
+210 TLNKIKTNL
-219 VMKYSDTNNFES
+219 VVNYRNENKFEGHQNHWE
-231 AKDKTEK
+231 A
-238 FTAKTA
+238 FTPQTA

-272 EFTDNK
+272 EFTNKGGGGECDTSKENECVNPGTNGRVNPQNKSYVLNK
-278 QSGECTNKGDSND
+278 QD
-291 NCVYPQKNGLVK
+291 
-303 SNVDKKYVLDKQSIV
+303 IV
-318 NNFRGKTDL
+318 NKFRNKADL
-327 DVSLL
+327 DVVILKDS
-332 NGAGVDG
+332 GVVG
-339 LGSNTT
+339 LGSDIT
-345 PTNNDDGKNYG
+345 PSNNDDGKHYG
-356 QLAVVASALNPQKL
+356 QLGVVASALDPTKL
-370 FGTDYKTI
+370 FGNNLKTI
-378 NLADL
+378 NLEDL
-383 RAILH
+383 RTILH
-388 EFSHTKGYT
+388 EFSHTKGYG
-397 HNGNMTYQRVPVVG
+397 HNGNMTYQRVPVTKDGQVEKDN
-411 SNGQQEKK
+411 NGKP
-419 DDGALKDSDGLP
+419 KDSDGLP

-438 GGQGQPSFP
+438 GGSNQPAFP

-493 NYNLNATLNTQDMA
+493 NYNLNASLNTQDLA
-507 NSVIGT
+507 NSMLST
-513 IQKTLTATSTTTT
+513 IQKTFVTSSVTNHYF
-526 TSYHHSKS
+526 SSAS
-534 LQRFRSPLLGINV
+534 QSFRSPILGVNA

-566 IKYNYAKAA
+566 IKYNYAKASSE
-575 NQKVQ
+575 KVQ

-587 IDLLLDFIT
+587 IDLLVDFIT
-596 TYSNKNSPTGIQ
+596 TYSNKNNPIGIQ
-608 TRRNFSSSFGIFG
+608 RNFSSSFGIFG

-643 AATGLNYRYKHSK
+643 VATGLNYRYKHSK

-672 ISSGS
+672 VSSNG

>member
-1 MRKLFIPLLLCS
+1 MRKLFIPLLLFS

-27 GFETGLLEGTQTQE
+27 GFETGLLEGVQTQE
-41 KNYTTTQTTTKTT
+41 KRHTTTKNTYAT
-54 TNNYNYLPLNSILQ
+54 YNYLPTDMILK
-68 RATNLFK
+68 RAANLFA
-75 DADISKLSFSSL
+75 DAKSISQLNFSSL
-87 SPVRASLDLSG
+87 SPVRASASMLNGS
-98 HLTIENF
+98 LTIENF
-105 LPYNLNNVKLSFTDA
+105 LPYNLNNVKLSLKDA

-132 LPKQSKIVLSY
+132 IPKHSKIVLPEKLFDGLKQIGPY
-143 QQFNET
+143 IFQQIEVSST
-149 KQVFDNI
+149 QV
-156 MEEQKKYYEKE
+156 
-167 AERRKNKTTSSVS
+167 
-180 ETNREPSFTFP
+180 
-191 TFEVLSTPH
+191 
-200 SDPNTQRVFE
+200 SDANTQRVFE
-210 ALSKINTNL
+210 TLNKIKTNL
-219 VMKYSDTNNFES
+219 IMKYSNENPSNFNTCPYNNNGNT
-231 AKDKTEK
+231 KNDCWQN
-238 FTAKTA
+238 FTPQTA

-272 EFTDNK
+272 EFTNSLTDCDNDPSKCVNPGVNGRVDTKVDQQYILNK
-278 QSGECTNKGDSND
+278 QG
-291 NCVYPQKNGLVK
+291 
-303 SNVDKKYVLDKQSIV
+303 II
-318 NNFRGKTDL
+318 NNFRKKIEID
-327 DVSLL
+327 
-332 NGAGVDG
+332 
-339 LGSNTT
+339 
-345 PTNNDDGKNYG
+345 
-356 QLAVVASALNPQKL
+356 AVVLKNSGVVGLANGYGNDGEYGTLGVEAYALEPQKL
-370 FGTDYKTI
+370 FGNDLKTI

-383 RAILH
+383 RTILH

-397 HNGNMTYQRVPVVG
+397 HNGNMTYQRVPTG
-411 SNGQQEKK
+411 QNENGKP
-419 DDGALKDSDGLP
+419 KDSDGLS

-438 GGQGQPSFP
+438 GKSNQPAFP

-493 NYNLNATLNTQDMA
+493 NYNLNASLNTQDMA

-513 IQKTLTATSTTTT
+513 IQKTLTTTSTTTT

-534 LQRFRSPLLGINV
+534 SQRFRSPLLGVNA

-566 IKYNYAKAA
+566 IKYNYSKAL
-575 NQKVQ
+575 NQKFQ

-596 TYSNKNSPTGIQ
+596 TYSNKNSPTGVQ
-608 TRRNFSSSFGIFG
+608 TRKNFSSSFGIFG
-621 GLRGLYNSYYALN
+621 GLRGLYNSYYVLN

-643 AATGLNYRYKHSK
+643 VATGLNYRYKHSK

-672 ISSGS
+672 VSSGS

>member
-1 MRKLFIPLLLCS
+1 
-13 ALEAN
+13 
-18 EKNGFFIEA
+18 
-27 GFETGLLEGTQTQE
+27 
-41 KNYTTTQTTTKTT
+41 
-54 TNNYNYLPLNSILQ
+54 
-68 RATNLFK
+68 
-75 DADISKLSFSSL
+75 
-87 SPVRASLDLSG
+87 
-98 HLTIENF
+98 
-105 LPYNLNNVKLSFTDA
+105 DA

-132 LPKQSKIVLSY
+132 IPKHSKIVLPG
-143 QQFNET
+143 EA
-149 KQVFDNI
+149 FDSLKI
-156 MEEQKKYYEKE
+156 DPHTFFLPKIE
-167 AERRKNKTTSSVS
+167 ATSTSVS
-180 ETNREPSFTFP
+180 
-191 TFEVLSTPH
+191 
-200 SDPNTQRVFE
+200 DANTQRVFE
-210 ALSKINTNL
+210 TLNKIKTNL
-219 VMKYSDTNNFES
+219 VVNYRNENKFEGHQNHWE
-231 AKDKTEK
+231 A
-238 FTAKTA
+238 FTPQTA

-272 EFTDNK
+272 EFTNK
-278 QSGECTNKGDSND
+278 GGGGECDTSKENE
-291 NCVYPQKNGLVK
+291 CVNPGTNGLVNSQNK
-303 SNVDKKYVLDKQSIV
+303 SYVLNKQDIV
-318 NNFRGKTDL
+318 NKFRNKADL
-327 DVSLL
+327 DVVVLKDS
-332 NGAGVDG
+332 GVVG
-339 LGSNTT
+339 LGNDIT
-345 PTNNDDGKNYG
+345 PSNNDDGKHYG
-356 QLAVVASALNPQKL
+356 QLGVVASALDPKKL
-370 FGTDYKTI
+370 FGNDLKTI
-378 NLADL
+378 NLEDL
-383 RAILH
+383 RTILH

-397 HNGNMTYQRVPVVG
+397 HNGNMTYQRVPVTKDGQVEKD
-411 SNGQQEKK
+411 SNGKP
-419 DDGALKDSDGLP
+419 KDSDGLT

-438 GGQGQPSFP
+438 GGQGQSAFP

-493 NYNLNATLNTQDMA
+493 NYNLNASLNTQDLA
-507 NSVIGT
+507 NSMLST
-513 IQKTLTATSTTTT
+513 IQKTFVTSSVTNHY
-526 TSYHHSKS
+526 SSS
-534 LQRFRSPLLGINV
+534 ASQSFRSPILGVNA

-566 IKYNYAKAA
+566 IKYNYAKAI

-596 TYSNKNSPTGIQ
+596 TYSNKNSPTGVQ
-608 TRRNFSSSFGIFG
+608 TRKNFSSSFGIFG
-621 GLRGLYNSYYALN
+621 GLRGLYNSYYVLN

-643 AATGLNYRYKHSK
+643 VATGLNYRYKHSK

-672 ISSGS
+672 VSNGG

>member
-1 MRKLFIPLLLCS
+1 MRKLFIPLLLFS

-41 KNYTTTQTTTKTT
+41 KRHTTTKNTYAT
-54 TNNYNYLPLNSILQ
+54 YNYLPTDTILK
-68 RATNLFK
+68 RAANLFT
-75 DADISKLSFSSL
+75 DAKSISQLKFSSL
-87 SPVRASLDLSG
+87 SPVRVLYMYNG
-98 HLTIENF
+98 QLTIENF
-105 LPYNLNNVKLSFTDA
+105 LPYNLSNVKLSFTDA

-132 LPKQSKIVLSY
+132 IPKHSKIVLPG
-143 QQFNET
+143 EA
-149 KQVFDNI
+149 FDSLKVDPYTLFLPKI
-156 MEEQKKYYEKE
+156 EV
-167 AERRKNKTTSSVS
+167 TSTSVS
-180 ETNREPSFTFP
+180 
-191 TFEVLSTPH
+191 
-200 SDPNTQRVFE
+200 DANTQRVFE
-210 ALSKINTNL
+210 TLNKIKTDL
-219 VMKYSDTNNFES
+219 VVNYRNENKF
-231 AKDKTEK
+231 KDHENHWEA
-238 FTAKTA
+238 FTPQTA

-272 EFTDNK
+272 DF
-278 QSGECTNKGDSND
+278 TNKGGEECDTSKENG
-291 NCVYPQKNGLVK
+291 CVNPGTNGRVN
-303 SNVDKKYVLDKQSIV
+303 SQNASYVLNKQDIV
-318 NNFRGKTDL
+318 NKFRNKADL
-327 DVSLL
+327 DVVVLKDS
-332 NGAGVDG
+332 GVVG
-339 LGSNTT
+339 LGSDIT
-345 PTNNDDGKNYG
+345 PSNNDDGKHYG
-356 QLAVVASALNPQKL
+356 QLGVVASALDPKKL
-370 FGTDYKTI
+370 FGNNLKTI

-383 RAILH
+383 RTILH
-388 EFSHTKGYT
+388 EFSHTKGYG
-397 HNGNMTYQRVPVVG
+397 HNGNMTYQRVPTG
-411 SNGQQEKK
+411 QNENGKP
-419 DDGALKDSDGLP
+419 KDSDGLP

-438 GGQGQPSFP
+438 GGQGQSAFP

-485 FANLNSQT
+485 FANLGSQT
-493 NYNLNATLNTQDMA
+493 NYNLNASLNTQDLA
-507 NSVIGT
+507 NSMLST
-513 IQKTLTATSTTTT
+513 IQKTFVTSSVTNHYF
-526 TSYHHSKS
+526 SSAS
-534 LQRFRSPLLGINV
+534 QNFRSPILGVNA

-587 IDLLLDFIT
+587 IDLLVDFIT
-596 TYSNKNSPTGIQ
+596 TYSNKNNPIDIQ

-643 AATGLNYRYKHSK
+643 VATGLNYRYKHSK

-672 ISSGS
+672 VSSNG

>member
-1 MRKLFIPLLLCS
+1 MRKLFIPLLLFS

-41 KNYTTTQTTTKTT
+41 KRHTTTKNTYAT
-54 TNNYNYLPLNSILQ
+54 YSYLPTDSVLK
-68 RATNLFK
+68 RAANLFTNTE
-75 DADISKLSFSSL
+75 AISKLKFSSL
-87 SPVRASLDLSG
+87 SPIRVLYMYNG
-98 HLTIENF
+98 QLTIENF
-105 LPYNLNNVKLSFTDA
+105 LPYNLSNVKLSFKDA
-120 QGNVIDLGVIET
+120 QGNTIDLGVIET
-132 LPKQSKIVLSY
+132 IPKHSKIVLPG
-143 QQFNET
+143 EA
-149 KQVFDNI
+149 FDSLKI
-156 MEEQKKYYEKE
+156 DPYTLFLPKIE
-167 AERRKNKTTSSVS
+167 ATSTSI
-180 ETNREPSFTFP
+180 
-191 TFEVLSTPH
+191 
-200 SDPNTQRVFE
+200 SDANTQRVFE
-210 ALSKINTNL
+210 TLNKIKTDL
-219 VMKYSDTNNFES
+219 VVNYRNENKF
-231 AKDKTEK
+231 KDHENHWEA
-238 FTAKTA
+238 FTPQTA

-272 EFTDNK
+272 EFTNK
-278 QSGECTNKGDSND
+278 GGGGECDTSKEND
-291 NCVYPQKNGLVK
+291 CVNPGTNGLVNSQNK
-303 SNVDKKYVLDKQSIV
+303 SYVLNKQDIV
-318 NNFRGKTDL
+318 NKFRNKADL
-327 DVSLL
+327 DVVILKDS
-332 NGAGVDG
+332 GVVG
-339 LGSNTT
+339 LGSDIT
-345 PTNNDDGKNYG
+345 PSNNDDGKHYG
-356 QLAVVASALNPQKL
+356 QLGVVASALDPKKL
-370 FGTDYKTI
+370 FGNDLKTI

-383 RAILH
+383 RTILH

-397 HNGNMTYQRVPVVG
+397 HNGNMTYQRVPTG
-411 SNGQQEKK
+411 QNENGKP
-419 DDGALKDSDGLP
+419 KDSDGLP

-438 GGQGQPSFP
+438 GGSNQPAFP

-479 NALPIN
+479 NALPIDY
-485 FANLNSQT
+485 ANLSAQT
-493 NYNLNATLNTQDMA
+493 NYNLNASLNTQDLA
-507 NSVIGT
+507 NSMLST
-513 IQKTLTATSTTTT
+513 IQKTFVTSSVTNHYF
-526 TSYHHSKS
+526 SSAS
-534 LQRFRSPLLGINV
+534 QSFRSPILGVNA

-566 IKYNYAKAA
+566 IKYNYSKAL

-596 TYSNKNSPTGIQ
+596 TYSNKNNPIGVQ
-608 TRRNFSSSFGIFG
+608 TKRNFSSSFGIFG
-621 GLRGLYNSYYALN
+621 GLRGLYNSYYVLN

-643 AATGLNYRYKHSK
+643 VATGLNYRYKHSK

-672 ISSGS
+672 VSSGS

>member
-1 MRKLFIPLLLCS
+1 MRKLFIPLLLFS

-27 GFETGLLEGTQTQE
+27 GFETGLLEGAQTQE
-41 KNYTTTQTTTKTT
+41 KRHTTTKNTYAT
-54 TNNYNYLPLNSILQ
+54 YNYLPTDTILK
-68 RATNLFK
+68 RAASLFTN
-75 DADISKLSFSSL
+75 AEAISKLKFSSL
-87 SPVRASLDLSG
+87 SPVRVLYMYNG
-98 HLTIENF
+98 QLTIENF
-105 LPYNLNNVKLSFTDA
+105 LPYNLSNVKLSFTDA

-132 LPKQSKIVLSY
+132 IPKHSKIVLPG
-143 QQFNET
+143 EA
-149 KQVFDNI
+149 FDSLKI
-156 MEEQKKYYEKE
+156 DPYTLFLPKIE
-167 AERRKNKTTSSVS
+167 ATSTSVS
-180 ETNREPSFTFP
+180 
-191 TFEVLSTPH
+191 
-200 SDPNTQRVFE
+200 DANTQRVFE
-210 ALSKINTNL
+210 TLNKIKTDL
-219 VMKYSDTNNFES
+219 VVNYRNENKF
-231 AKDKTEK
+231 KDHENHWEA
-238 FTAKTA
+238 FTPQTA

-272 EFTDNK
+272 EFTNSSTDCDSDPSKCVNPGVNGRVDTKVDQQYVLNK
-278 QSGECTNKGDSND
+278 QD
-291 NCVYPQKNGLVK
+291 
-303 SNVDKKYVLDKQSIV
+303 IV
-318 NNFRGKTDL
+318 NKFRNKADL
-327 DVSLL
+327 DVVVLKDS
-332 NGAGVDG
+332 GVVG
-339 LGSNTT
+339 LGSDIT
-345 PTNNDDGKNYG
+345 PSNNDDGKHYG
-356 QLAVVASALNPQKL
+356 QLGVVASALDPKKL
-370 FGTDYKTI
+370 FGNDLKTI

-383 RAILH
+383 RTILH
-388 EFSHTKGYT
+388 EFSHTKGYG
-397 HNGNMTYQRVPVVG
+397 HNGNMTYQRVPVMKDGQVENDN
-411 SNGQQEKK
+411 NGKP
-419 DDGALKDSDGLP
+419 KDSDGLP

-438 GGQGQPSFP
+438 GKSDQPAFP

-485 FANLNSQT
+485 YANLGSQT
-493 NYNLNATLNTQDMA
+493 NYNLNASLNTQDLA
-507 NSVIGT
+507 NSMLST
-513 IQKTLTATSTTTT
+513 IQKTFVTSSVTNHY
-526 TSYHHSKS
+526 SSS
-534 LQRFRSPLLGINV
+534 ASQSFRSPILGVNA

-566 IKYNYAKAA
+566 IKYNYSKAL
-575 NQKVQ
+575 NQKFQ

-608 TRRNFSSSFGIFG
+608 TKKNFSSSFGIFG
-621 GLRGLYNSYYALN
+621 GLRGLYNSYYVLN

-643 AATGLNYRYKHSK
+643 VATGLNYRYKHSK

-664 LIQRKASV
+664 LIQRKAKV
-672 ISSGS
+672 VSSGS

>member
-13 ALEAN
+13 VLEAN

-41 KNYTTTQTTTKTT
+41 KRHTTTKNTYAT
-54 TNNYNYLPLNSILQ
+54 YNYLPTDTILK
-68 RATNLFK
+68 RAANLFT
-75 DADISKLSFSSL
+75 DAKSISQLNFSSL
-87 SPVRASLDLSG
+87 SPVKVLYIG
-98 HLTIENF
+98 GKLTIENF
-105 LPYNLNNVKLSFTDA
+105 LPYNLSNVKISFTDA

-132 LPKQSKIVLSY
+132 IPKHSKIVLPG
-143 QQFNET
+143 EA
-149 KQVFDNI
+149 FDSL
-156 MEEQKKYYEKE
+156 KE
-167 AERRKNKTTSSVS
+167 AFDKIDPYTFFFPKFEATSTSVS
-180 ETNREPSFTFP
+180 
-191 TFEVLSTPH
+191 
-200 SDPNTQRVFE
+200 DANTQRVFE
-210 ALSKINTNL
+210 TLNKIKTNL
-219 VMKYSDTNNFES
+219 IMKYSNENPSNFNTCPYNNNGNT
-231 AKDKTEK
+231 KNDCWQP
-238 FTAKTA
+238 FTPQTA

-272 EFTDNK
+272 DFTNSSTDCDNDPSKCVNPGINGRVDSKVDQQYVLNK
-278 QSGECTNKGDSND
+278 QG
-291 NCVYPQKNGLVK
+291 
-303 SNVDKKYVLDKQSIV
+303 IV
-318 NNFRGKTDL
+318 NNFRKKIEID
-327 DVSLL
+327 
-332 NGAGVDG
+332 
-339 LGSNTT
+339 
-345 PTNNDDGKNYG
+345 
-356 QLAVVASALNPQKL
+356 AVVLKNSGVVGLANEYGNDGEYGTLGVEAYALDPTKL
-370 FGTDYKTI
+370 FGNNLKTI

-383 RAILH
+383 RTILH

-397 HNGNMTYQRVPVVG
+397 HNGNMTYQRVPTG
-411 SNGQQEKK
+411 QNENGKP
-419 DDGALKDSDGLP
+419 KDSDGLP

-438 GGQGQPSFP
+438 GGQGQSAFP

-485 FANLNSQT
+485 FANLGSQT
-493 NYNLNATLNTQDMA
+493 NYNLNASLNTQDLA
-507 NSVIGT
+507 NSMLST
-513 IQKTLTATSTTTT
+513 IQKTFVTSSVTDHYF
-526 TSYHHSKS
+526 SSAS
-534 LQRFRSPLLGINV
+534 QSFRSPILGVNA

-587 IDLLLDFIT
+587 IDLLVDFIT
-596 TYSNKNSPTGIQ
+596 TYSNKNNPIDIQ

-643 AATGLNYRYKHSK
+643 VATGLNYRYKHSK

-664 LIQRKASV
+664 LIQRKASIV
-672 ISSGS
+672 SSNG

>member
-1 MRKLFIPLLLCS
+1 MRKLFIPLLLFS

-41 KNYTTTQTTTKTT
+41 QRRTTTKNTYAT
-54 TNNYNYLPLNSILQ
+54 YDYLPTDAVLK
-68 RATNLFK
+68 RAANLFTN
-75 DADISKLSFSSL
+75 AEAISKLKFSSL
-87 SPVRASLDLSG
+87 SPVRVLYMYNG
-98 HLTIENF
+98 QLTIENF
-105 LPYNLNNVKLSFTDA
+105 LPYNLSNVKLSFTDA
-120 QGNVIDLGVIET
+120 QGNIIDLGVIET
-132 LPKQSKIVLSY
+132 IPKHSKIVLPGDA
-143 QQFNET
+143 
-149 KQVFDNI
+149 FDSL
-156 MEEQKKYYEKE
+156 KE
-167 AERRKNKTTSSVS
+167 AFDKIDPYTFFFQKFEATSTSVS
-180 ETNREPSFTFP
+180 
-191 TFEVLSTPH
+191 
-200 SDPNTQRVFE
+200 DANTQRVFE
-210 ALSKINTNL
+210 TLNKIKTNL
-219 VMKYSDTNNFES
+219 IMKYSNENPNNFNTCPYNNS
-231 AKDKTEK
+231 GNTKNDCWQP
-238 FTAKTA
+238 FTPQTA

-272 EFTDNK
+272 DFTNSSTDCDNDPSKCVNPGINGRVDSKVDQQYVLNK
-278 QSGECTNKGDSND
+278 QG
-291 NCVYPQKNGLVK
+291 
-303 SNVDKKYVLDKQSIV
+303 IV
-318 NNFRGKTDL
+318 NNFRKKIEID
-327 DVSLL
+327 
-332 NGAGVDG
+332 
-339 LGSNTT
+339 
-345 PTNNDDGKNYG
+345 
-356 QLAVVASALNPQKL
+356 AVVLKNSGVVGLANGYGNDGEYGTLGVEAYALEPTKL
-370 FGTDYKTI
+370 FGNNLKTI

-383 RAILH
+383 RTILH
-388 EFSHTKGYT
+388 EFSHTKGYG
-397 HNGNMTYQRVPVVG
+397 HNGNMTYQRVPTG
-411 SNGQQEKK
+411 QNENGKP
-419 DDGALKDSDGLP
+419 KDSDGLP

-438 GGQGQPSFP
+438 GGSNQPAFP

-485 FANLNSQT
+485 FANLGSQT
-493 NYNLNATLNTQDMA
+493 NYNLNASLNTQDLA
-507 NSVIGT
+507 NSMLST
-513 IQKTLTATSTTTT
+513 IQKTFVTSSVTDHYF
-526 TSYHHSKS
+526 SSAS
-534 LQRFRSPLLGINV
+534 QNFRSPILGVNA

-587 IDLLLDFIT
+587 IDLLVDFIT
-596 TYSNKNSPTGIQ
+596 TYSNKNNPIDIQ

-643 AATGLNYRYKHSK
+643 VATGLNYRYKHSK

-664 LIQRKASV
+664 LIQRKASIV
-672 ISSGS
+672 SSDG

>member
-1 MRKLFIPLLLCS
+1 MRKLFIPLLLFS

-41 KNYTTTQTTTKTT
+41 KRHTTTKNTYAT
-54 TNNYNYLPLNSILQ
+54 YNYLPTDTILK
-68 RATNLFK
+68 RAANLFT
-75 DADISKLSFSSL
+75 DAKSISQLNFSSL
-87 SPVRASLDLSG
+87 SPVKVLYIG
-98 HLTIENF
+98 GKLTIENF
-105 LPYNLNNVKLSFTDA
+105 LPYNLSNVKLSFTDA
-120 QGNVIDLGVIET
+120 QGNIIDLGVIET
-132 LPKQSKIVLSY
+132 IPKHSKIVLPGEA
-143 QQFNET
+143 FNSL
-149 KQVFDNI
+149 
-156 MEEQKKYYEKE
+156 KE
-167 AERRKNKTTSSVS
+167 AFDKIGPYTFFLPKFEATSTSVS
-180 ETNREPSFTFP
+180 
-191 TFEVLSTPH
+191 
-200 SDPNTQRVFE
+200 DANTQRVFE
-210 ALSKINTNL
+210 TLNKIKTNL
-219 VMKYSDTNNFES
+219 IMKYSNENPSNFNTCPYNNNGNT
-231 AKDKTEK
+231 KNDCWQP
-238 FTAKTA
+238 FTPQTA

-272 EFTDNK
+272 DFTNSSTDCDNDPSKCVNPGINGRVDSKVDQQYVLNK
-278 QSGECTNKGDSND
+278 QG
-291 NCVYPQKNGLVK
+291 
-303 SNVDKKYVLDKQSIV
+303 IV
-318 NNFRGKTDL
+318 NNFRKKIEID
-327 DVSLL
+327 
-332 NGAGVDG
+332 
-339 LGSNTT
+339 
-345 PTNNDDGKNYG
+345 
-356 QLAVVASALNPQKL
+356 AVVLKNSGVVGLANGYGNDGEYGTLGVEAYALEPQKL
-370 FGTDYKTI
+370 FGNNLKTI
-378 NLADL
+378 NLEDL
-383 RAILH
+383 RTILH
-388 EFSHTKGYT
+388 EFSHTKGYG
-397 HNGNMTYQRVPVVG
+397 HNGNMTYQRVPTG
-411 SNGQQEKK
+411 QNENGKP
-419 DDGALKDSDGLP
+419 KDSDGLP

-438 GGQGQPSFP
+438 GGQGQSAFP

-485 FANLNSQT
+485 FANLGSQT
-493 NYNLNATLNTQDMA
+493 NYNLNASLNTQDLA
-507 NSVIGT
+507 NSMLST
-513 IQKTLTATSTTTT
+513 IQKTFVTSSVTNHYF
-526 TSYHHSKS
+526 SSAS
-534 LQRFRSPLLGINV
+534 QSFRSPILGVNA

-587 IDLLLDFIT
+587 IDLLVDFIT
-596 TYSNKNSPTGIQ
+596 TYSNKNSSIDIQ

-643 AATGLNYRYKHSK
+643 VATGLNYRYKHSK

-672 ISSGS
+672 VSSDG

>member
-1 MRKLFIPLLLCS
+1 MRKLFTSFLLFS

-41 KNYTTTQTTTKTT
+41 KRHTTTKNTYAT
-54 TNNYNYLPLNSILQ
+54 YNYLPTDTILK
-68 RATNLFK
+68 RAANLFT
-75 DADISKLSFSSL
+75 DAKSISQLNFSSL
-87 SPVRASLDLSG
+87 SPVKVLYIG
-98 HLTIENF
+98 GKLTIENF
-105 LPYNLNNVKLSFTDA
+105 LPYNLSNVKLSFTDA

-132 LPKQSKIVLSY
+132 IPKHSKIVLPG
-143 QQFNET
+143 EA
-149 KQVFDNI
+149 FDSL
-156 MEEQKKYYEKE
+156 KE
-167 AERRKNKTTSSVS
+167 AFDKIDPYTFFFPKFEATSTSVS
-180 ETNREPSFTFP
+180 
-191 TFEVLSTPH
+191 
-200 SDPNTQRVFE
+200 DANTQRVFE
-210 ALSKINTNL
+210 TLNKIKTNL
-219 VMKYSDTNNFES
+219 IMKYSSENPNNFNTCPYNNNGNT
-231 AKDKTEK
+231 KNDCWQP
-238 FTAKTA
+238 FTPQTA

-272 EFTDNK
+272 EFTNSSTDCDNDPSKCVNPGINGRVDSKVNQQYVLNK
-278 QSGECTNKGDSND
+278 QG
-291 NCVYPQKNGLVK
+291 
-303 SNVDKKYVLDKQSIV
+303 IV
-318 NNFRGKTDL
+318 NNFRKKIEID
-327 DVSLL
+327 
-332 NGAGVDG
+332 
-339 LGSNTT
+339 
-345 PTNNDDGKNYG
+345 
-356 QLAVVASALNPQKL
+356 AVVLKNSGVVGLANGYGNDGEYGTLGVEAYALDPTKL
-370 FGTDYKTI
+370 FGNNLKTI
-378 NLADL
+378 NLQDL
-383 RAILH
+383 RTILH

-397 HNGNMTYQRVPVVG
+397 HNGNMTYQRVPTG
-411 SNGQQEKK
+411 QNENGKP
-419 DDGALKDSDGLP
+419 KDSDGLP

-438 GGQGQPSFP
+438 GGQGQSAFP

-493 NYNLNATLNTQDMA
+493 NYNLNASLNTQDLA
-507 NSVIGT
+507 NFMLST
-513 IQKTLTATSTTTT
+513 IQKTFVTSSVTDHYF
-526 TSYHHSKS
+526 SSAS
-534 LQRFRSPLLGINV
+534 QSFRSPILGVNA

-587 IDLLLDFIT
+587 IDLLVDFIT
-596 TYSNKNSPTGIQ
+596 TYSNKNSPIDIQ

-643 AATGLNYRYKHSK
+643 VATGLNYRYKHSK

-672 ISSGS
+672 VSSNG
-677 DYTNSF
+677 DYTNSL

>member
-1 MRKLFIPLLLCS
+1 MRKLFIPLLLFS

-41 KNYTTTQTTTKTT
+41 KRHTTTKNTYAT
-54 TNNYNYLPLNSILQ
+54 YDYLPTDTILK
-68 RATNLFK
+68 RAANLFT
-75 DADISKLSFSSL
+75 DAKSISQLNFSSL
-87 SPVRASLDLSG
+87 SPVKVLYIG
-98 HLTIENF
+98 GKLTIENF
-105 LPYNLNNVKLSFTDA
+105 LPYNLSNVKLSFTDA

-132 LPKQSKIVLSY
+132 IPKHSKIVLPG
-143 QQFNET
+143 EA
-149 KQVFDNI
+149 FDSL
-156 MEEQKKYYEKE
+156 KE
-167 AERRKNKTTSSVS
+167 AFDKIGPYTFFLPKFEATSTSI
-180 ETNREPSFTFP
+180 
-191 TFEVLSTPH
+191 
-200 SDPNTQRVFE
+200 SDANTQRVFE
-210 ALSKINTNL
+210 TLNNIKTNL
-219 VMKYSDTNNFES
+219 IMKYSNENPSNFNTCPYNNNGNT
-231 AKDKTEK
+231 KNDCWQN
-238 FTAKTA
+238 FTPQTA

-272 EFTDNK
+272 EFTNSSTDCDNDPSKCVNPGVNGRVDSKVDQQYILNK
-278 QSGECTNKGDSND
+278 QG
-291 NCVYPQKNGLVK
+291 
-303 SNVDKKYVLDKQSIV
+303 II
-318 NNFRGKTDL
+318 NNFRKKIEID
-327 DVSLL
+327 
-332 NGAGVDG
+332 
-339 LGSNTT
+339 
-345 PTNNDDGKNYG
+345 
-356 QLAVVASALNPQKL
+356 AVVLKNSGVVGLANGYGNDGEYGTLGVEAYALEPQKL
-370 FGTDYKTI
+370 FGNDLKTI

-383 RAILH
+383 RTILH
-388 EFSHTKGYT
+388 EFSHTKGYG
-397 HNGNMTYQRVPVVG
+397 HNGNMTYQRVPTG
-411 SNGQQEKK
+411 QTENGKP
-419 DDGALKDSDGLP
+419 KDSDGLP

-438 GGQGQPSFP
+438 GGQGQSAFP

-485 FANLNSQT
+485 YANLGSQT
-493 NYNLNATLNTQDMA
+493 NYNLNASLNTQDLA
-507 NSVIGT
+507 NSMLST
-513 IQKTLTATSTTTT
+513 IQKTFVTSSVTNHYF
-526 TSYHHSKS
+526 SSAS
-534 LQRFRSPLLGINV
+534 QSFRSPILGVNA

-566 IKYNYAKAA
+566 IKYNYSKAL
-575 NQKVQ
+575 NQKFQ

-608 TRRNFSSSFGIFG
+608 TKRNFSSSFGIFG
-621 GLRGLYNSYYALN
+621 GLRGLYNSYYVLN

-643 AATGLNYRYKHSK
+643 VATGLNYRYKHSK

-672 ISSGS
+672 VSSGG